1 MNWYIKKFKELVT
14 KELFYL
20 SLNDLNSMDDV
31 IRILLHQKQVKK
43 KPAEGKSPILKDI
56 LSPKRSM
63 IFIDGIQDYY
73 KLQQNIIEFR

>member
-1 MNWYIKKFKELVT
+1 ME
-14 KELFYL
+14 
-20 SLNDLNSMDDV
+20 DV
-31 IRILLHQKQVKK
+31 IRILLHQKQVNQKQ
-43 KPAEGKSPILKDI
+43 AECKSPILKDI